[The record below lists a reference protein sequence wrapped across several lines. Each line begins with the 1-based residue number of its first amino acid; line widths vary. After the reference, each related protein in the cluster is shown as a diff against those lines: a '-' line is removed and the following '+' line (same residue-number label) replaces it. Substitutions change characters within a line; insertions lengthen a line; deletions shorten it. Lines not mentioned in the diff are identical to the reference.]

1 MESVKR
7 PSAPQLGNIDAYAEE
22 RVPFDVVMRK
32 LANTKPP
39 HKAAKS
45 APRPAP
51 KKTLSVFAY
60 RPKRLGSEPVVSSTQ
75 FR

>member
-1 MESVKR
+1 MPNLKR
-7 PSAPQLGNIDAYAEE
+7 PRDPQPVKYDVYAEE

-45 APRPAP
+45 AP
-51 KKTLSVFAY
+51 KK
-60 RPKRLGSEPVVSSTQ
+60 P
-75 FR
+75 